1 MEGGQE
7 MTFSSLVVSPVEKM
21 QIVGTGDCETRELS
35 VLLPL
40 LSSYTIVPRC
50 CAKPFTVST
59 TKRIRYFFKSF
70 FLQIRRL
77 FRNKFAVCLFVEFDG
92 RKERRTECVAP
103 KAAIVCS
110 ARHSHY

>member
-35 VLLPL
+35 VLLAL

-50 CAKPFTVST
+50 CAKSFTVSIA
-59 TKRIRYFFKSF
+59 KRIRYFLES

-77 FRNKFAVCLFVEFDG
+77 FRNKFVEFDG
-92 RKERRTECVAP
+92 
-103 KAAIVCS
+103 
-110 ARHSHY
+110 